1 MPVRRASLTLESN
14 SIQFDL
20 VNEFCIKSRLKIPR
34 INEIVREKLVD
45 PKKKTFE
52 RLKQSKKLRTPF
64 WNWIELEIHCR
75 QHCRVVLFTIQ
86 LVKYDAN
93 NPTMSSIKKR
103 EQEKKTSNKKKTNE
117 TKENRNNGRHFEFG
131 RPFDEPMAGSPVVL
145 VDNLP
150 FFFKKKL
157 FFFCFFLPF
166 FLIRGESVGEIG
178 NNI

>member
-93 NPTMSSIKKR
+93 NPTMSSIKKKGNR
-103 EQEKKTSNKKKTNE
+103 KKKPA
-117 TKENRNNGRHFEFG
+117 TKKNQRNKRK
-131 RPFDEPMAGSPVVL
+131 P
-145 VDNLP
+145 
-150 FFFKKKL
+150 K
-157 FFFCFFLPF
+157 
-166 FLIRGESVGEIG
+166 
-178 NNI
+178 

>member
-103 EQEKKTSNKKKTNE
+103 EQEKKTSNKKKP
-117 TKENRNNGRHFEFG
+117 TKQKKTEI
-131 RPFDEPMAGSPVVL
+131 MAAILNS
-145 VDNLP
+145 VDLLMSQWP
-150 FFFKKKL
+150 GPPSSSSIIYLFLKKTL
-157 FFFCFFLPF
+157 FFCFFLPF

>member
-103 EQEKKTSNKKKTNE
+103 EQEKKTSNKKKP
-117 TKENRNNGRHFEFG
+117 TKQKKTEI
-131 RPFDEPMAGSPVVL
+131 MAAILNS
-145 VDNLP
+145 VDLLMSQWP
-150 FFFKKKL
+150 GPPSSSSIIYL
-157 FFFCFFLPF
+157 FFLKKNSFFLLFPSLF
-166 FLIRGESVGEIG
+166 PY
-178 NNI
+178 

>member
-93 NPTMSSIKKR
+93 NPTMSSIKKKGTG
-103 EQEKKTSNKKKTNE
+103 KKNQQQKKNQRNKRKPK
-117 TKENRNNGRHFEFG
+117 
-131 RPFDEPMAGSPVVL
+131 
-145 VDNLP
+145 
-150 FFFKKKL
+150 
-157 FFFCFFLPF
+157 
-166 FLIRGESVGEIG
+166 
-178 NNI
+178 

>member
-1 MPVRRASLTLESN
+1 MSSALNRDWKYRESTKLCEKNWSIRR
-14 SIQFDL
+14 
-20 VNEFCIKSRLKIPR
+20 
-34 INEIVREKLVD
+34 
-45 PKKKTFE
+45 KK

-157 FFFCFFLPF
+157 FFFAFSFPF
-166 FLIRGESVGEIG
+166 SLLEG
-178 NNI
+178 NRSEKLVIIYEK